1 MKFRDEVWMAVNR
14 AIGRRR
20 LPGEEPSPP
29 PSFTVTIEGETVTMD
44 GSNVTLS
51 EA

>member
-1 MKFRDEVWMAVNR
+1 MNARDEIWMAVTR

-29 PSFTVTIEGETVTMD
+29 PDFTVTIEGETVTID
-44 GSNVTLS
+44 GSNLTLS